1 VSTSDGGAGWG
12 VVWSGQQ
19 EQDELSSTSTCL
31 SMLELQQPANHQLP
45 IDRYMGSSGC
55 SPGRCATSLR
65 AHVHDLSWLLSLP
78 LSLAHSSTMSPRVVA
93 RRRRWLQRAC
103 CCIGPRPSSVV
114 EPPTAPTTLSLYPLT
129 LSTLSL
135 STAQLPVPAGG
146 RPLFHYSIIPSS
158 QPAAQTRPATLTHY
172 PTRPA
177 NPANAAAD

>member
-78 LSLAHSSTMSPRVVA
+78 LSLAHSSIMSPRVVA

-135 STAQLPVPAGG
+135 HSPTTGPSWRPPIV
-146 RPLFHYSIIPSS
+146 PLFHYSIQPASRPDQTSNTNSLPDPTS
-158 QPAAQTRPATLTHY
+158 QPSKCRS
-172 PTRPA
+172 
-177 NPANAAAD
+177 